1 MGSEND
7 AENPPAEPAEPAEPA
22 DKVAEAE
29 QPEAPA
35 APKKKKKKKKR
46 AEAIDAEVPRGPV
59 HAPDGSERPAFVLDF
74 PNDPELAKLV
84 TAFEAGNYAYVRE
97 HAGDLAERPETDP
110 KVRRAANE
118 LLTRIEPDPLIR
130 FVLAVSVLLLL
141 FLTYY
146 AYSNHGH

>member
-7 AENPPAEPAEPAEPA
+7 AENPPAEAAET

-46 AEAIDAEVPRGPV
+46 AEATEPEAPRGPV
-59 HAPDGSERPAFVLDF
+59 HSPDGSERPAFVLDF

-84 TAFEAGNYAYVRE
+84 AAFEAGNYAYIRE
-97 HAGDLAERPETDP
+97 HAPDLVERPETDP
-110 KVRRAANE
+110 AVRRAANE

-130 FVLAVSVLLLL
+130 FLLAVSVLLLL